1 MRMYRVLL
9 VAVLLVSAA
18 QAQKIKVEYD
28 KNVDFSQFKT
38 FAWDEFA
45 HETNKPGLKIA
56 IMAAVEHD
64 LTARG
69 LTKVD
74 TNPDLRIAGYGAVD
88 SDAAV
93 TYSDMYYGYGG
104 IPPFDQSFLMWGAV
118 PGSVTTVVVHKGQL
132 IIVVQRRCVEPDQD
146 AGRHT
151 WSLVP
156 GKRDRPQPIG
166 AGKEDPLGGPS
177 AGDLCGKRNMPGAV

>member
-9 VAVLLVSAA
+9 VAVLLISAA

-38 FAWDEFA
+38 YAWDEFA

-88 SDAAV
+88 SDV
-93 TYSDMYYGYGG
+93 SISYSDMYYGYGG
-104 IPPFDQSFLMWGAV
+104 IAPFDQSFLMWGAV
-118 PGSVTTVVVHKGQL
+118 PGSVTTVMVRKGQL
-132 IIVVQRRCVEPDQD
+132 IIDALDANKKKLVWRGMASGNLSDKRSKLMDQVNTSVEKMFAQWP
-146 AGRHT
+146 
-151 WSLVP
+151 VK
-156 GKRDRPQPIG
+156 GK
-166 AGKEDPLGGPS
+166 
-177 AGDLCGKRNMPGAV
+177 